1 MGEICNLKYTQLM
14 FNHLAVIT
22 EMGDAIYRQYEV
34 VDPILLCS
42 LGCEWYSIGDGV
54 CNPQADLDNERR
66 P

>member
-1 MGEICNLKYTQLM
+1 MNVDHEDLDHEDLDNELV
-14 FNHLAVIT
+14 F
-22 EMGDAIYRQYEV
+22 
-34 VDPILLCS
+34 DPILLCS